1 MWVFPLDGATLRYKA
16 KKIDSNFTSLVL
28 FKVKFRE
35 PRGYELMIS
44 PLYRGLK
51 QLKKKTMTI
60 TAQTNTTLPVTVP
73 QGDVCFLKFT
83 F

>member
-1 MWVFPLDGATLRYKA
+1 MWVFPLDGATLWYKA

-51 QLKKKTMTI
+51 QLKK
-60 TAQTNTTLPVTVP
+60 P
-73 QGDVCFLKFT
+73 
-83 F
+83 

>member
-1 MWVFPLDGATLRYKA
+1 MWVFPLDGATLWYKA
-16 KKIDSNFTSLVL
+16 KKIDSNFTYLVL

-51 QLKKKTMTI
+51 QFKKKNHDYYS
-60 TAQTNTTLPVTVP
+60 TNKHNTPCNRISRRCL
-73 QGDVCFLKFT
+73 FFKIYF
-83 F
+83 

>member
-1 MWVFPLDGATLRYKA
+1 LFRIFFKKVKDYVGVFPLDGATLWYKA

-51 QLKKKTMTI
+51 Q
-60 TAQTNTTLPVTVP
+60 
-73 QGDVCFLKFT
+73 
-83 F
+83 